1 MKWLQIKVLQ
11 MVARVL
17 KKLRKKTFS
26 TVEFRSIVFCVL
38 MIKQLFILVYIGYMF
53 MFCCYFRV

>member
-1 MKWLQIKVLQ
+1 